1 MSSRRSRQQSSSSR
15 ISDDQII
22 ELVSKL
28 RQLVPEIRHRRSDKV
43 FHYLFYL
50 FFNTLYYDTYSY
62 YILFIYNKIHTFQVY
77 RNNKS
82 NIFMTIN

>member
-43 FHYLFYL
+43 FF
-50 FFNTLYYDTYSY
+50 
-62 YILFIYNKIHTFQVY
+62 ILILSVY
-77 RNNKS
+77 VS
-82 NIFMTIN
+82 F

>member
-43 FHYLFYL
+43 FSKPHLFI
-50 FFNTLYYDTYSY
+50 FNTLCYNTYSY
-62 YILFIYNKIHTFQVY
+62 YLLLIHNKILIYQ
-77 RNNKS
+77 
-82 NIFMTIN
+82 II